1 LRTDLSSVHSVKS
14 VIGLKWLARPPLQML
29 FCMALG
35 LAVGE
40 MWPSFGTSIEPLGT
54 VFIQGIRMIVIPL
67 IFATVTLG
75 AFNMGRQIEQLGRI
89 ALVAFGLFF
98 AATLIA
104 TAIGLMLNHLLH
116 PGLGTGF
123 AIGGN
128 IAHEIK
134 IAVDWKK
141 FLLESMPS
149 NVIADMAA
157 QKVLPTL
164 IFSLLFGLALGRLG
178 TQARRMTEL
187 VDILAQAMFL
197 ITKWIVAIAPIAVFA
212 IMAWLAATQGKATL
226 YALTK
231 LIGAMY
237 LGLGVITVMF
247 AATLRLVGE
256 KPLLVAR
263 RMGAPLLLAFT
274 MRSMEVAFPLQLQK
288 LEELGVPKRIAAVV
302 LPLGYSFNLTGS
314 AMYIALACTF
324 LSDAYGVHLDGRSLA
339 TILLTTFIASKGI
352 ANVPAGALVALATVL
367 AAVGL
372 PANAIALIT
381 GIDIFL
387 DMGRTA
393 INFIGNTVAVLL
405 VQKTVRV
412 RGFETQSGY
421 TTHGH

>member
-1 LRTDLSSVHSVKS
+1 MLLSIAFGL
-14 VIGLKWLARPPLQML
+14 VIGK
-29 FCMALG
+29 F
-35 LAVGE
+35 
-40 MWPSFGTSIEPLGT
+40 WPSFGTAVEPLGNL
-54 VFIQGIRMIVIPL
+54 FIQGIRMIVIPL

-75 AFNMGRQIEQLGRI
+75 AYKMGSQIEQLGRI
-89 ALVAFGLFF
+89 AFIAFSLFF

-104 TAIGLMLNHLLH
+104 TAVGLMLNYLLR
-116 PGLGTGF
+116 PGLGTSL
-123 AIGGN
+123 AVGGN
-128 IAHEIK
+128 IAHEIA
-134 IAVDWKK
+134 ISVDWKK
-141 FLLESMPS
+141 FLFESMPS

-178 TQARRMTEL
+178 TQAKPIAEL
-187 VDILAQAMFL
+187 LDNLAKAMFL
-197 ITKWIVAIAPIAVFA
+197 ITRWIVAIAPIAVFA
-212 IMAWLAATQGKATL
+212 IMAWLGATQGKATL
-226 YALTK
+226 FSLAR
-231 LIGAMY
+231 LIGTMY
-237 LGLGVITVMF
+237 LGLGIIAALF
-247 AATLRLVGE
+247 FATLRLLGG
-256 KPLLVAR
+256 KPLHVIR
-263 RMGAPLLLAFT
+263 RMGEPLLLAFT

-288 LEELGVPKRIAAVV
+288 LEELGVSERIAALV

-324 LSDAYGVHLDGRSLA
+324 LADAYGVQLDRGAIA
-339 TILLTTFIASKGI
+339 TILLTTLIASKGI

-405 VQKTVRV
+405 VQNTVRFAAS
-412 RGFETQSGY
+412 RRY
-421 TTHGH
+421 RAIPPNDR

>member
-1 LRTDLSSVHSVKS
+1 LSSVYSAKAV
-14 VIGLKWLARPPLQML
+14 VGLRWLAKPPLQML
-29 FCMALG
+29 LSIAFG
-35 LAVGE
+35 LAIGQ
-40 MWPSFGTSIEPLGT
+40 MWPSFGTSIEPLGS
-54 VFIQGIRMIVIPL
+54 VFIQGIKMIVMPL
-67 IFATVTLG
+67 IFATVTIG
-75 AFNMGRQIEQLGRI
+75 AYKMGRQIEQLGRI
-89 ALVAFGLFF
+89 AFVAFSLFF

-104 TAIGLMLNHLLH
+104 TAIGLMLNYLLH
-116 PGLGTGF
+116 PGLGTSF
-123 AIGGN
+123 VIGGN
-128 IAHEIK
+128 IAHEIT
-134 IAVDWKK
+134 ISVDWKK

-178 TQARRMTEL
+178 TQARPITEL
-187 VDILAQAMFL
+187 LDNLAQAMFL
-197 ITKWIVAIAPIAVFA
+197 ITRWIVAIAPIAVFA

-226 YALTK
+226 FSLAR
-231 LIGAMY
+231 LIGTMY
-237 LGLGVITVMF
+237 LGLGIIAALF
-247 AATLRLVGE
+247 AATLSLVGE
-256 KPLLVAR
+256 QPLHVAR
-263 RMGAPLLLAFT
+263 RMGEPLLLAFT

-288 LEELGVPKRIAAVV
+288 LEELGVPNRIAAVV

-324 LSDAYGVHLDGRSLA
+324 LADVYGVHLDRGSLA
-339 TILLTTFIASKGI
+339 TVLLTTLIASKGI

-372 PANAIALIT
+372 PPNAIALIT

-405 VQKTVRV
+405 VHHTVRV
-412 RGFETQSGY
+412 RGFETQSGDN
-421 TTHGH
+421 TNGR